1 MIEEKERLR
10 MIGEVLSYD
19 DTRDVWNVKIYKED
33 VPFYQ
38 GVVSVSTETLEGM
51 TDIHLGKDMDFIYQG
66 VEVMVCSECGR
77 DEPFY
82 NQKTEEYYCPACE
95 G

>member
-19 DTRDVWNVKIYKED
+19 NARDAWNIKIFKDD

-38 GVVSVSTETLEGM
+38 NIVPLSTETLEGM
-51 TDIHLGKDMDFIYQG
+51 TDIQLGDDMDFLFQE
-66 VEVMVCSECGR
+66 VEVKVCSECGR
-77 DEPFY
+77 EEPFY

>member
-19 DTRDVWNVKIYKED
+19 DTRDAWNIKVFKED
-33 VPFYQ
+33 VPFHQ
-38 GVVSVSTETLEGM
+38 GILSLSTETLEGM
-51 TDIHLGKDMDFIYQG
+51 ADICLGDDMNFIFQE
-66 VEVMVCSECGR
+66 VEVTVCSECGR